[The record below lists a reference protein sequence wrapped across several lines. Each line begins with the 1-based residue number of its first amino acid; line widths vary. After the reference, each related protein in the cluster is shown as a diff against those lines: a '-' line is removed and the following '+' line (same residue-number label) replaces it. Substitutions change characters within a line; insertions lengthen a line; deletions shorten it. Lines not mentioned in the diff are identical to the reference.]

1 MNYKEQFKLQKE
13 PLRHLNVLV
22 SEGGLKRPFTV
33 PNKGIFNFIQYL
45 TATLFFW
52 VNGSNIS

>member
-1 MNYKEQFKLQKE
+1 MNYKEQFQLQKV
-13 PLRHLNVLV
+13 PLRHLNFLV

-52 VNGSNIS
+52 VNDLNSS